1 MIAVESD
8 EMTSG
13 GNYSSLRRAQLTYDY
28 LHTNST
34 THEFL
39 FGALAELV
47 DNARDAS
54 SQKIDIYTEPCESCR
69 GNFILC
75 FRDDGDGMDPS
86 EVGNVIQFGR
96 SVKRTVDSRMIG
108 QYGNGLKSG
117 TMRIGKD
124 MILFTK
130 KGNTMSCLFLSR
142 TFHEKEKIEEVV
154 VPMPSWEVSS
164 KKPFG
169 KSKRELEKHQLE
181 LDLILKFSPF
191 KMESQLFEQFNKIG
205 SKGTLVVVYNVKL
218 MDNGEPELDVVS
230 DPSDI
235 KMADPEAGGNVADYD
250 LTMPERI
257 SFRAYTAI
265 MYLDPRM
272 KIYIQGKKVRTKR
285 LTTCL
290 YNTKCYDFTSK
301 RFKTRSEQE
310 SEKAVREA
318 KIAEEK
324 ARELETQARELQK
337 QAEQTSK
344 DKRAELRKAQG
355 LATAARADAQMKT
368 NIAEAKKKSMK
379 EPKTLNF
386 TFGFNIEN
394 RRYYGMFIYNCS
406 RLIKMYEKV
415 GPQKDGGV
423 KCYGIIG
430 VVDVPY
436 LVLEPTHNKQD
447 FADGKEFKQLQ
458 RALGEHLEQYW
469 KDSKIESQG
478 VTKFWEDFGYIGKW
492 TDGPSMDQKFA
503 RKRAMQIPFN
513 VQCDICLK
521 WRKLPFAQKN
531 VGRQLPD
538 EWCCAMHPETD
549 FNSCDRPEQVV
560 PIKKGTLQKQTKS
573 AEEKARELQDE
584 IRKKKEKLSQVER
597 QRPQVAQATTQKRVE
612 RVSSAESSSS
622 STSDTSELYIQ
633 RRVQKRPVAE
643 STEITRT
650 KSTKEPLK
658 RRNTTSPITVE
669 AKRKKN
675 DAEAT
680 KTLVKKEHQEQREQQ
695 IKRREEQRKEEQ
707 RKKEAAEKRLKE
719 GKEEQKKKELEH
731 QRQLQLQRKRDE
743 KERQRK
749 QDELEQ
755 ENKEEEKQEQKL
767 NKDEKEQ
774 EQLEMEQL
782 LEWSSE
788 GEYDATIL
796 AKGTKVEA
804 RVDNSNWY
812 IGTVFASKP
821 KKGFACRVRVKF
833 DMYPKDKYDKWF
845 DHPSEDLRV
854 LKPVEES
861 APKSPSPSR
870 EVSSSTIETPSSR
883 QEQDPKPQQPPARQ
897 VKEPVQSPEDNRVSS
912 MSDDTPTADEE
923 HPALKDVV
931 GLFRRC
937 LCYFAPPSFQISKED
952 IKEMGTEELREFPLD
967 NFIDHYEKGISELI
981 EGFRKKEEEA
991 VQRATNAEQRFREAN
1006 IERERSTTKLIN
1018 LRKNAGKLLRFIQE
1032 DPNDCALSEDDVS
1045 DKVDEMM
1052 ENIAQQAEDR

>member
-1 MIAVESD
+1 M
-8 EMTSG
+8 
-13 GNYSSLRRAQLTYDY
+13 
-28 LHTNST
+28 
-34 THEFL
+34 
-39 FGALAELV
+39 
-47 DNARDAS
+47 
-54 SQKIDIYTEPCESCR
+54 
-69 GNFILC
+69 
-75 FRDDGDGMDPS
+75 
-86 EVGNVIQFGR
+86 
-96 SVKRTVDSRMIG
+96 
-108 QYGNGLKSG
+108 
-117 TMRIGKD
+117 
-124 MILFTK
+124 
-130 KGNTMSCLFLSR
+130 
-142 TFHEKEKIEEVV
+142 
-154 VPMPSWEVSS
+154 
-164 KKPFG
+164 
-169 KSKRELEKHQLE
+169 
-181 LDLILKFSPF
+181 
-191 KMESQLFEQFNKIG
+191 
-205 SKGTLVVVYNVKL
+205 
-218 MDNGEPELDVVS
+218 
-230 DPSDI
+230 
-235 KMADPEAGGNVADYD
+235 ADYD
-250 LTMPERI
+250 LAMPERI

-415 GPQKDGGV
+415 GPQKEGGV

-478 VTKFWEDFGYIGKW
+478 VTKFWEDFGYVGKW
-492 TDGPSMDQKFA
+492 ADGPSMDQKFA
-503 RKRAMQIPFN
+503 RKRAMQIPLN

-538 EWCCAMHPETD
+538 EWCCAMHPESD
-549 FNSCDRPEQVV
+549 FNSCDRPEQVI

-573 AEEKARELQDE
+573 AEEKAKELQDE
-584 IRKKKEKLSQVER
+584 IRKKREKLSQVER

-612 RVSSAESSSS
+612 RVSSAESTSS
-622 STSDTSELYIQ
+622 STGDTTE
-633 RRVQKRPVAE
+633 RRVQRRPVAD
-643 STEITRT
+643 STEVKRT
-650 KSTKEPLK
+650 KSTNEPLK
-658 RRNTTSPITVE
+658 RRNTTSPIAVE

-675 DAEAT
+675 EPQAT
-680 KTLVKKEHQEQREQQ
+680 KTVVRKEHQEQREQQ
-695 IKRREEQRKEEQ
+695 IKRREELKKEEQ
-707 RKKEAAEKRLKE
+707 RKKEEAEKRI
-719 GKEEQKKKELEH
+719 KEEKEKQKKIEMEQ
-731 QRQLQLQRKRDE
+731 QRQRQREE

-749 QDELEQ
+749 QEELEQ
-755 ENKEEEKQEQKL
+755 ENKKEKEQEQQRK
-767 NKDEKEQ
+767 KDEKEQ

-782 LEWSSE
+782 MEWSSE
-788 GEYDATIL
+788 GETDATTL
-796 AKGTKVEA
+796 SKGTKVEA

-870 EVSSSTIETPSSR
+870 EVSSSTIEAPSSQ
-883 QEQDPKPQQPPARQ
+883 QEQDQKTQPPARQ

-912 MSDDTPTADEE
+912 MSDDTLTADQE

-937 LCYFAPPSFQISKED
+937 LCYFAPPSFKISKED

-967 NFIDHYEKGISELI
+967 SFIDDYEKGISELI
-981 EGFRKKEEEA
+981 DGFRKKGEEA
-991 VQRATNAEQRFREAN
+991 DQRATNAEQRLAEAN
-1006 IERERSTTKLIN
+1006 SEKERSTNKLKN

-1032 DPNDCALSEDDVS
+1032 DPNDCAISEDDVS